1 MEKAVYM
8 EKQLYDKINQV
19 AFSNEIEQ
27 LMLFGGRIKDNS
39 VNLDSDT
46 IKWFSKNEL
55 VYQDGE
61 SFEIDEGV
69 LVRSIMSLCEK
80 GYDAVFMI
88 HSHHCD
94 TKFDDFMYG
103 SLSEDDIKNSKRLY
117 LICQFKNIKF
127 FDGIATGQHI
137 YFWSIDNDKMI
148 PTQMSCYIDNELVN
162 SRVPG
167 TIQELFEMIMKKNK

>member
-55 VYQDGE
+55 VFS
-61 SFEIDEGV
+61 SFYSSSRKSKETGHAAGSGV
-69 LVRSIMSLCEK
+69 IELGQGIL
-80 GYDAVFMI
+80 
-88 HSHHCD
+88 
-94 TKFDDFMYG
+94 
-103 SLSEDDIKNSKRLY
+103 LSFR
-117 LICQFKNIKF
+117 
-127 FDGIATGQHI
+127 A
-137 YFWSIDNDKMI
+137 
-148 PTQMSCYIDNELVN
+148 
-162 SRVPG
+162 
-167 TIQELFEMIMKKNK
+167 